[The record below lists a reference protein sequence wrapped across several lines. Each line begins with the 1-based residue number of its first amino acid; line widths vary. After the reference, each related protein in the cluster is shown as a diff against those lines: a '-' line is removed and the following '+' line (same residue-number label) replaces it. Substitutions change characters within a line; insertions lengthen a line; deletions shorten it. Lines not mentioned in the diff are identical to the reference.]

1 MNGSELGQRGQN
13 AREMT
18 EEIDRAASIEA
29 ATQNRQRQP
38 HALDRE
44 QAGDFGNRILTYNP
58 DLEAG
63 NKGVLENKRV
73 REMAEAEN
81 GFARQ
86 AMENV
91 GTVGAETKVQA
102 QEWLKEDR
110 EDVANEQGLNG
121 PYVKNLM
128 DRNNKRITNE
138 AVAAVDDIISKNE
151 YHPGQLDEL
160 MNRTRTK
167 FLKDVFNRI
176 LGSRN

>member
-1 MNGSELGQRGQN
+1 MNGSELGQRNQN

-18 EEIDRAASIEA
+18 EEIDQATSIEVA
-29 ATQNRQRQP
+29 QERPQQVNS
-38 HALDRE
+38 LDRT
-44 QAGDFGNRILTYNP
+44 QAGSFGNRVLTYNP
-58 DLEAG
+58 DLEVS
-63 NKGVLENKRV
+63 NKDVLENERV

-81 GFARQ
+81 GYARQ

-91 GTVGAETKVQA
+91 STIGAETKVQA
-102 QEWLKEDR
+102 REWLKEDR

-138 AVAAVDDIISKNE
+138 TVAAVDDIISKNE

>member
-1 MNGSELGQRGQN
+1 MNGSESGQRNQN

-18 EEIDRAASIEA
+18 EEIDRAASIEVA
-29 ATQNRQRQP
+29 AQNRQQQL

-44 QAGDFGNRILTYNP
+44 RAGNFGNRVLTYNP
-58 DLEAG
+58 DLEIS
-63 NKGVLENKRV
+63 NKDVLENERV
-73 REMAEAEN
+73 REIAEAEN

-91 GTVGAETKVQA
+91 STVGAETKVQA
-102 QEWLKEDR
+102 QEWLNEDR
-110 EDVANEQGLNG
+110 EDIANEQGLNG
-121 PYVKNLM
+121 SYVKNLM
-128 DRNNKRITNE
+128 DRNNKRITSE
-138 AVAAVDDIISKNE
+138 TVAAVDNIISKNE